1 MFVSSK
7 LLDDADAVGSDTKPC
22 GLLWEHVEAKAET
35 GSFQDLLL

>member
-7 LLDDADAVGSDTKPC
+7 LIDAADAVGSDTQPC
-22 GLLWEHVEAKAET
+22 GLPWEHVEVKAET

>member
-7 LLDDADAVGSDTKPC
+7 LLNAADAVGSDTKPC
-22 GLLWEHVEAKAET
+22 GPLWKHVEAKAET